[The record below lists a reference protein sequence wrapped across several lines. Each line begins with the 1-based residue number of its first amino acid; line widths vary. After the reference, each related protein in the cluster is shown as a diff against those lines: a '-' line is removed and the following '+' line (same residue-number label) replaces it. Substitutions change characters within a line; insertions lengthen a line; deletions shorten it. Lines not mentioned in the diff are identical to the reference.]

1 MAGEFEVRKLTPEFW
16 AIVGSAIALLAGLIG
31 IAALLLTVAGWI
43 RDDMQSM
50 GTRIDGLDTRLTGEI
65 KALDAKLTGEIK
77 ALDTRLTGEIKAL
90 DIKLTGEI
98 KALDTKLTGEIKA
111 LVGKVGALDK
121 RLAVVESHVLESRR
135 NVHIE
140 TKGRTQA
147 L

>member
-16 AIVGSAIALLAGLIG
+16 AIVGSAIALLVGLIG

-90 DIKLTGEI
+90 D
-98 KALDTKLTGEIKA
+98 TKLTGEIKA